1 MAGAIGLAGFT
12 SLLWGDKSK
21 FGGTVSLYQILE
33 DKRLNHRVQVE
44 SGILEYESAKIM
56 QDFFKNRR
64 KK

>member
-1 MAGAIGLAGFT
+1 NP
-12 SLLWGDKSK
+12 K